1 MRTVQLVSLEALDL
15 SQTKHVLHSQEVEMF
30 LGQVEVSQDHEEM
43 EYLEVVLLL
52 DLVEASLEIYSDR
65 EVLEISMLM
74 VELARINQVEYRQVS
89 LSQQKK

>member
-1 MRTVQLVSLEALDL
+1 
-15 SQTKHVLHSQEVEMF
+15 MF